1 MQNAPA
7 IIEIA
12 EDNETFKS
20 GAFASSPVSHPGRL

>member
-20 GAFASSPVSHPGRL
+20 GGFLVPPISLSVT